1 MRRREAGDAGVLL
14 IVFIAII
21 VVVVLVIA
29 GSKSAQ
35 ERQAWLDANCK
46 VVGEVSGSTA
56 IGYTSA
62 GDGGVVTTYTAG
74 KTGYECNDGKTY
86 WE

>member
-1 MRRREAGDAGVLL
+1 MKRQSGEAGV
-14 IVFIAII
+14 IVIVIIAI
-21 VVVVLVIA
+21 VVVVVLLIA

-35 ERQAWLDANCK
+35 ERQAWLDSNCK
-46 VVGEVSGSTA
+46 VVGEVSGSHSY
-56 IGYTSA
+56 GYATN
-62 GDGGVVTTYTAG
+62 GDGGFVTTYTAG

>member
-1 MRRREAGDAGVLL
+1 MRRHEAGDAGVLL
-14 IVFIAII
+14 IVFIALIVI
-21 VVVVLVIA
+21 VVLLIA

-46 VVGEVSGSTA
+46 VVGEISGSTGV
-56 IGYTSA
+56 GYATNGS
-62 GDGGVVTTYTAG
+62 GGVVTTYTAG